1 MENLLLIYG
10 SYGYTGKLIVQK
22 CVENGLSPIL
32 AGRNETALRQQAKE
46 QGLEF
51 ECFSLNDLSAL
62 TNHLERIGPGAVLNC
77 AGPFVETAAAMANAC
92 ISCGIHYIDI
102 TGEFEVIELL
112 AGKSDEA
119 RKAGVVLLP
128 GAGFDVVPS
137 DCLARYAYEQ
147 LKSAHLLRLHLLFKG
162 SFSAGSAATAVTHF
176 SKGAAVRQKGL
187 IMSKRPAAKT
197 MKTYFGDK
205 VRKTTLIQWG
215 DLSSA
220 YHSTGISNIQVFM
233 SLPGLMRFWLM
244 LSVLVSPLFRLAST
258 RRFFLKRLKKRSADK
273 AGPDA
278 GERAGTEARIV
289 AEVSSINKEYLSV
302 LLITPNAYTLTA
314 ETALESARR
323 IMDNKVDPGFQT
335 PSKAFG
341 ADFILE
347 FDGVERRI
355 LGQKGL

>member
-1 MENLLLIYG
+1 M
-10 SYGYTGKLIVQK
+10 QK
-22 CVENGLSPIL
+22 CVESGYTPIL
-32 AGRNETALRQQAKE
+32 AGRNETALRKQARAH
-46 QGLEF
+46 GLPF
-51 ECFSLNDLSAL
+51 ECFSLNDA
-62 TNHLERIGPGAVLNC
+62 TGLENNLKRIGPQAVLNC
-77 AGPFVETAAAMANAC
+77 AGPFVETAAAMTDAC
-92 ISCGIHYIDI
+92 IACGIHYIDI

-112 AGKSDEA
+112 AGKNNAA

-162 SFSAGSAATAVTHF
+162 SFSTGSAATAITHF

-187 IMSKRPAAKT
+187 IRPKRPAAKT

-205 VRKTTLIQWG
+205 VRQTTLIQWG
-215 DLSSA
+215 DISSA
-220 YHSTGISNIQVFM
+220 YHSTGISNIEVFM
-233 SLPGLMRFWLM
+233 SLPRLMRFWLM
-244 LSVLVSPLFRLAST
+244 LSVLVSPLFRLAYI

-289 AEVSSINKEYLSV
+289 AEVSSINKEYLCV
-302 LLITPNAYTLTA
+302 LLTTPNAYSLTA

-323 IMDNKVDPGFQT
+323 ILDNKVEPGFQT

-341 ADFILE
+341 ADFIME
-347 FDGVERRI
+347 FEGVERRI